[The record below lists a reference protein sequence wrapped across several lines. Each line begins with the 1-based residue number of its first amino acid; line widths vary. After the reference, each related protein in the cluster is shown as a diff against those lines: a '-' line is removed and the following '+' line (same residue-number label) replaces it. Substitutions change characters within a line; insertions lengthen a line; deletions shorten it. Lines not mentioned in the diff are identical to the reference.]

1 MQISVV
7 DIGKVLTR
15 TSGYLQT
22 VASHSLQPYRGC
34 ALGHSLCG
42 VSCYVQHSR
51 HITRGR
57 TWGDFLEARQN
68 AASSYL
74 RHVQAERRWA
84 RRHRNEFAIFLSSA
98 TEPFPPQERRFGIT
112 RSVLEAMVEHP
123 PDRLI
128 LQTHSHQIEGAIPL
142 LKRLADVCD
151 LRCHLSIETDRER
164 VAGLPRHGSPVERR
178 FQAARRLRDAG
189 LFTVITVSPLLPIAD
204 PESFFR
210 RIATSADAVV
220 LDHFIG
226 GDGSKHGSRTRRT
239 RLPGVMEAVQPGSS
253 ELDYRDLMAEIAERR
268 MPERVGISIDGF
280 AGRNIRGNPFP
291 RRFRG
296 RTKAERAEG
305 SGKIGGRPIGD

>member
-1 MQISVV
+1 MQVSIV

-22 VASHSLQPYRGC
+22 IASHSLQPYRGC

-42 VSCYVQHSR
+42 VSCYVQHSP

-74 RHVQAERRWA
+74 RHVDAERGWA
-84 RRHRNEFAIFLSSA
+84 RRNRSAFAIFLSSA

-123 PDRLI
+123 PDGLI
-128 LQTHSHQIEGAIPL
+128 LQTHSHQIARSIPL
-142 LKRLADVCD
+142 LTRLAEVCD
-151 LRCHLSIETDRER
+151 LRCHLSIETDREGL
-164 VAGLPRHGSPVERR
+164 AGLPRHGSPVARR
-178 FQAARRLRDAG
+178 FEAARRLRDAG

-204 PESFFR
+204 PEAFFG

-226 GDGSKHGSRTRRT
+226 GDGSKDGSRTRRT
-239 RLPGVMEAVQPGSS
+239 RLPDVMEAIHPGSS
-253 ELDYRDLMAEIAERR
+253 RLEYRSLMADIAERYL
-268 MPERVGISIDGF
+268 PDRVGLSIDGF
-280 AGRNIRGNPFP
+280 AGRNVRGDLFP
-291 RRFRG
+291 R
-296 RTKAERAEG
+296 AV
-305 SGKIGGRPIGD
+305 GGPTPQPADKPICD

>member
-1 MQISVV
+1 MQISIV

-34 ALGHSLCG
+34 PLGHSLCG

-57 TWGDFLEARQN
+57 AWGDFLEARHN
-68 AASSYL
+68 AADSYR
-74 RHVQAERRWA
+74 RHVDAERRWA
-84 RRHRNEFAIFLSSA
+84 RRNRKDFAIFLSSA

-128 LQTHSHQIEGAIPL
+128 LQTHSHQIADSASL
-142 LKRLADVCD
+142 LTQLAGVCD
-151 LRCHLSIETDRER
+151 LRCHLSIETDLEQL
-164 VAGLPRHGSPVERR
+164 AGMPRHGSPVERR
-178 FQAARRLRDAG
+178 FQAARRLRDEG
-189 LFTVITVSPLLPIAD
+189 LFTVITVSPLLPIAE
-204 PESFFR
+204 PEAFFA
-210 RIATSADAVV
+210 RIANSADAVV

-239 RLPGVMEAVQPGSS
+239 RLPDVMEAIHPGSS
-253 ELDYRDLMAEIAERR
+253 RLEYRDLMADIAERQL
-268 MPERVGISIDGF
+268 PDRVGISIDGF
-280 AGRNIRGNPFP
+280 AGRNASGKPFP
-291 RRFRG
+291 RG
-296 RTKAERAEG
+296 
-305 SGKIGGRPIGD
+305 